1 MGAAHMENRLEEAL
15 GVLGPI
21 VIWVFFG
28 GVGRGKAPDTLI
40 GTAHQGAPQVVSAYM
55 PVPGFQQQ

>member
-1 MGAAHMENRLEEAL
+1 MGAARMENRLEEAL

-21 VIWVFFG
+21 VIWVFWG
-28 GVGRGKAPDTLI
+28 GLGGKAPDTLT
-40 GTAHQGAPQVVSAYM
+40 GTAHQGTQQVVSAYM

>member
-1 MGAAHMENRLEEAL
+1 MESRLEEAL

-40 GTAHQGAPQVVSAYM
+40 GTAHKEHRKLFLPTCQYLVFNSSDT
-55 PVPGFQQQ
+55 

>member
-21 VIWVFFG
+21 VIWVFVFFLG
-28 GVGRGKAPDTLI
+28 GGGRL
-40 GTAHQGAPQVVSAYM
+40 
-55 PVPGFQQQ
+55 

>member
-21 VIWVFFG
+21 VIWVFVFFLG
-28 GVGRGKAPDTLI
+28 GGRL
-40 GTAHQGAPQVVSAYM
+40 
-55 PVPGFQQQ
+55 

>member
-1 MGAAHMENRLEEAL
+1 MGATHMENRLEEAL

-21 VIWVFFG
+21 VIWVFVFFLG
-28 GVGRGKAPDTLI
+28 GGEALDTLI
-40 GTAHQGAPQVVSAYM
+40 GTAHQGAQQVVSAYM

>member
-1 MGAAHMENRLEEAL
+1 MENRLEEAL

-28 GVGRGKAPDTLI
+28 GVRGEGSRQLTKEHSKLFLPTCQYLVFNSSDT
-40 GTAHQGAPQVVSAYM
+40 
-55 PVPGFQQQ
+55 